1 MSLPSVNSPAIDFTL
16 KNQHGD
22 DVQLSSFMGK
32 KNVVLYFYPRASTPG
47 CTVQACGMRDYHAEL
62 AKRNTVCLAVS
73 PDTVKKLLNFSD
85 KQQLNFDLLS
95 DEDTQVAQSY
105 GVWALKK
112 FMGRESMGILRTT
125 FIIGKDGKIQH
136 IMDKVK
142 TKTHH
147 DDVLALLDQLEG

>member
-1 MSLPSVNSPAIDFTL
+1 MTLATVGSIATDFTL
-16 KNQHGD
+16 SNQHGD
-22 DVQLSSFMGK
+22 SVQLSSFLGK

-62 AKRNTVCLAVS
+62 AERDAVCLAVS
-73 PDTVKKLLNFSD
+73 PDTVRRLFNFSE

-95 DEDTQVAQSY
+95 DEDTSVAQSY

-125 FIIGKDGKIQH
+125 FIIGKDGKIKH
-136 IMDKVK
+136 IIDKVK
-142 TKTHH
+142 TKTHN
-147 DDVLALLDQLEG
+147 DDVLALLDQL

>member
-1 MSLPSVNSPAIDFTL
+1 MTLATVGSTATDFTL
-16 KNQHGD
+16 SNQHGD
-22 DVQLSSFMGK
+22 SVQLSSFLGK

-62 AKRNTVCLAVS
+62 AERDAVCLAVS
-73 PDTVKKLLNFSD
+73 PDTVRRLFNFSE

-95 DEDTQVAQSY
+95 DEDTSVAQSY

-125 FIIGKDGKIQH
+125 FIIGKDGKIKH
-136 IMDKVK
+136 IIDKVK
-142 TKTHH
+142 TKTHN
-147 DDVLALLDQLEG
+147 DDVLALLDQL